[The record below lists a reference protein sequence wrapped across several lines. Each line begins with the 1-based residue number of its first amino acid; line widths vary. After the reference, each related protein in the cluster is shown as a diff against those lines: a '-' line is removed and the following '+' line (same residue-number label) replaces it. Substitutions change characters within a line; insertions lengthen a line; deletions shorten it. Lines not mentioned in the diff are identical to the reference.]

1 MLEGKYSAF
10 LKDLRT
16 IVNEQEVELKTV
28 TESFRNKESQIS
40 QLQNELRS
48 MRVEDDKDNYLNI
61 NKRLTELMDT
71 LVEIEKKRRTS

>member
-1 MLEGKYSAF
+1 M
-10 LKDLRT
+10 
-16 IVNEQEVELKTV
+16 
-28 TESFRNKESQIS
+28 
-40 QLQNELRS
+40 QNELRS

>member
-40 QLQNELRS
+40 QL
-48 MRVEDDKDNYLNI
+48 
-61 NKRLTELMDT
+61 
-71 LVEIEKKRRTS
+71 